1 MATAR
6 PFAYN
11 TGTGITG
18 TTQVG
23 SLAVG
28 TPIYGFPINPRF
40 WNGPNEDLGYVIAH
54 PVPSGT
60 QPTPVPGVSA
70 SLGFN
75 RTVDFTD
82 ESFIS
87 LANYVAYTYGG
98 TAANFGSAVLA
109 STWLTA
115 NGFWNSYVSAVLYL
129 DAGNPSS
136 YPGTGTTW
144 TDIIGGKQF
153 NLINGPTY
161 DSGNG
166 GKIRFIAGS
175 QQYAKCNTS
184 LSTLDTWSVGVWHY
198 YTGQNTGASPC
209 IVTEVFPGL
218 TNKINYIIG
227 NGSDTSPDLQTGFF
241 NSGWWVTANGYTL
254 TPNNW
259 YYIVGTYDGPT
270 LKLYV
275 NNTLINTTYYDEPP
289 IPLSSQGGIYLM
301 SRWDSVPNQLWDGYL
316 ATVQIYNKALNSGQ
330 IAGIW
335 NATKNRFG
343 YGGFTLSSSDF
354 THYNYGS
361 FVSPLGNSGFT
372 TTGQGGPGWALYE
385 PILNLDYG
393 GNPTKLAEIRAFWAA
408 NGLNPNTNAYMFNV
422 TWGAGS
428 TLSSGVV
435 IIEFVYSNDN
445 STYLNIGVVDTSDPI
460 WQTSG
465 TGYFNGPI
473 YTLAGTWNFPAT
485 FTLIT
490 PLIVNGQDWC

>member
-11 TGTGITG
+11 TGSPIAG

-23 SLAVG
+23 DLAVG
-28 TPIYGFPINPRF
+28 TPSGGFTLNPRF
-40 WNGPNEDLGYVIAH
+40 WNGPNEELGYVIAH

-60 QPTPVPGVSA
+60 QPTPVPGVNA

-75 RTVDFTD
+75 RTADFTD

-87 LANYVAYTYGG
+87 LANYVAFTYGG

-115 NGFWNSYVSAVLYL
+115 NGFWNSYVTPVLYL

-136 YPGTGTTW
+136 YSGTGTVW

-175 QQYAKCNTS
+175 QQYANCNTS

-209 IVTEVFPGL
+209 IVTEVYPGS
-218 TNKINYIIG
+218 TYKINYIIG

-241 NSGWWVTANGYTL
+241 NGGWWLTANGYTL

-289 IPLSSQGGIYLM
+289 IPSSSQGGIRLM
-301 SRWDSVPNQLWDGYL
+301 RRWDVGQYWDGYL
-316 ATVQIYNKALNSGQ
+316 STVQIYSKDLSAGQ
-330 IAGIW
+330 IDGIW
-335 NATKNRFG
+335 NSTKSR
-343 YGGFTLSSSDF
+343 YGL
-354 THYNYGS
+354 
-361 FVSPLGNSGFT
+361 
-372 TTGQGGPGWALYE
+372 
-385 PILNLDYG
+385 
-393 GNPTKLAEIRAFWAA
+393 
-408 NGLNPNTNAYMFNV
+408 
-422 TWGAGS
+422 
-428 TLSSGVV
+428 
-435 IIEFVYSNDN
+435 
-445 STYLNIGVVDTSDPI
+445 
-460 WQTSG
+460 
-465 TGYFNGPI
+465 
-473 YTLAGTWNFPAT
+473 
-485 FTLIT
+485 
-490 PLIVNGQDWC
+490 